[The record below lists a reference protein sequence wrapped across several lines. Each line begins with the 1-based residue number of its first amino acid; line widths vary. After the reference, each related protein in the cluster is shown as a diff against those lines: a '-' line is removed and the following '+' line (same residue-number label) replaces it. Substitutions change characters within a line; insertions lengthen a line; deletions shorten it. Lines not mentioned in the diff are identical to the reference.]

1 MKIMRICPT
10 HMQVTH
16 AKAMQ
21 IGAQIILNFLL
32 FVLRLCDVTA
42 AIDTKYERNET
53 SENIG

>member
-1 MKIMRICPT
+1 MRICPT